1 MAADVRYAEQPMER
15 PGLDGTLHRQPQRQ
29 PVPMGRRVAAF
40 PDAVR
45 SQGLGALLLAGL
57 LAACH
62 AGGGDP
68 VPPAEGPDPGADV
81 ATEWFVDRAA
91 ETGLDFFHVNGAT
104 GRLHPPEAT
113 GPGAA
118 LLDYDNDGDLD
129 VFLPQGGL
137 LSPGELLVPPPP
149 GAPPGDRLYR
159 NDLEVLPD
167 GTRRLRFTEVTA
179 SGGIASRG
187 YGQGVA
193 SGDYDNDGWVDLYLT
208 GFERNQMFRNNGD
221 GTFADV
227 SVASGTDSPATWGV
241 SAAFVDV
248 DHDGWLDLFVGNY
261 LVYTLAGHLPCVN
274 FRSQPD
280 YCAPSRYPAQQNL
293 FYRNRG
299 DGTFE
304 EATAATGL
312 VEVARPTLGIASA
325 DFNGDG
331 WIDLFVANDLQ
342 ENHLWINRGD
352 GTFENRAPL
361 SGVALDAS
369 GKAKADMGVDAG
381 DFDNDGDEDL
391 FMTDLTAEGSTLFVN
406 DGTAVF
412 EERSAASG
420 MRAASFEYTG
430 FGAAWFDFDNDGLL
444 DILAVN
450 GLIFQDFDALG
461 SGDPYPFDQPNQL
474 FRNAGGGRFDDVT
487 AEAGVVFGL
496 SEVSRG
502 AAFGDVDNDGDTDVV
517 VANDAGLARLLV
529 NEVGNRRHWIG
540 LRLVGSDGKRDML
553 GARVVVLRA
562 DGSSLWRRAR
572 ADGSYASAND
582 PRVLVGLGESTEP
595 VRVQVFWP
603 SRRVEEWDDLPLDR
617 YTTLKEG
624 SGR

>member
-1 MAADVRYAEQPMER
+1 MAI
-15 PGLDGTLHRQPQRQ
+15 LHRDLHRHAVQ
-29 PVPMGRRVAAF
+29 VGRSGAASLVVVCSR
-40 PDAVR
+40 AAA
-45 SQGLGALLLAGL
+45 ALLLAGT
-57 LAACH
+57 LAACN
-62 AGGGDP
+62 AAGGDP
-68 VPPAEGPDPGADV
+68 APAADAAVPGADTV
-81 ATEWFVDRAA
+81 PESDWFVDRAA

-104 GRLHPPEAT
+104 GEFYSPEAN

-129 VFLPQGGL
+129 VFLAQGGL

-159 NDLEVLPD
+159 NDLEVLSD
-167 GTRRLRFTEVTA
+167 GTRRLRFTDVSA
-179 SGGIASRG
+179 SSGIVARG
-187 YGQGVA
+187 FGQGVA
-193 SGDYDNDGWVDLYLT
+193 AGDYDNDGWIDLYLP
-208 GFERNQMFRNNGD
+208 GFERGQMFRNNGD
-221 GTFADV
+221 GTFAEV
-227 SVASGTDSPATWGV
+227 SAATGTSSPSTWGV

-261 LVYTLAGHLPCVN
+261 LEYTLAGHLPCVN

-280 YCAPSRYPAQQNL
+280 YCAPSRYTAQQNR
-293 FYRNRG
+293 FYRNRR

-304 EATAATGL
+304 DATAAAGF
-312 VEVARPTLGIASA
+312 VEVARPTLGITSA

-331 WIDLFVANDLQ
+331 WIDLFIANDMQ

-352 GTFENRAPL
+352 GTFENRAPFW
-361 SGVALDAS
+361 GVALDAA

-406 DGTAVF
+406 DGTGIF

-420 MRAASFEYTG
+420 MLAASFDKTG

-444 DILAVN
+444 DVLAVN
-450 GLIFQDFDALG
+450 GLIFQDFDAVG
-461 SGDPYPFDQPNQL
+461 SGDPYPFGQPNQL
-474 FRNAGGGRFDDVT
+474 FRNAGDGRFDDVT
-487 AEAGVVFGL
+487 AEAGVVFEL

-517 VANDAGLARLLV
+517 VGNDAGPVRLLV
-529 NEVGNRRHWIG
+529 NEVGNRQHWIG
-540 LRLVGSDGKRDML
+540 LRLLGAGGKRDMV
-553 GARVVVLRA
+553 GARVAVIRP
-562 DGSSLWRRAR
+562 DGSTLWRRAR

-582 PRVLVGLGESTEP
+582 PRVLVGLGDSAEP
-595 VRVQVFWP
+595 VRVRVIWP
-603 SRRVEEWDDLPLDR
+603 SRRVEEWDGVPVDQ
-617 YTTLKEG
+617 YTTLREG